1 MAFEPGDVVFLKSG
15 GSPMTVAAV
24 GGDSVDCLWLGE
36 EGDLFREA
44 IPTVALM
51 IAADSADEEDHDEDD
66 EDKSARDEADLE
78 QADDDE
84 VKPAKSKR
92 KTG

>member
-1 MAFEPGDVVFLKSG
+1 M
-15 GSPMTVAAV
+15 
-24 GGDSVDCLWLGE
+24 
-36 EGDLFREA
+36 FREA

-78 QADDDE
+78 QADEDE

>member
-15 GSPMTVAAV
+15 GSAMTVAAV
-24 GGDSVDCLWLGE
+24 GGDGVDCLWLGE
-36 EGDLFREA
+36 EGDLFRET

-51 IAADSADEEDHDEDD
+51 IAADSAEEEDHDEDD
-66 EDKSARDEADLE
+66 EDESARDQSDLEEADE
-78 QADDDE
+78 DE
-84 VKPAKSKR
+84 VKPARSKR